1 MTTDDELGQVFFRQ
15 FRLRG
20 ILDITSE
27 MPGFGASAS
36 EVLAL
41 TRLSESNV
49 KQNELGAYLQLE
61 KSTVSRMIDAM
72 TAKGWVE
79 RTRDPANRRS
89 QVVRLTL
96 SGKRAARTVE
106 RVMRQRHERMLSR
119 LSAGERQAVRTGL
132 TVFVRALEEEM
143 GAVEESVR

>member
-1 MTTDDELGQVFFRQ
+1 MTTDDELGQVYFRL

-106 RVMRQRHERMLSR
+106 HWASSVGFHFTRSCIQEPRSCI
-119 LSAGERQAVRTGL
+119 GL
-132 TVFVRALEEEM
+132 VV
-143 GAVEESVR
+143 G